1 MKRVFGAA
9 GRAAAGGVVVK
20 NWSSSIAIKLQSGQ
34 NTDEDRGHASSSSF
48 TALLPLL
55 SPSSIPYSL
64 LSTPLLCLLTFL
76 LSFAQF
82 SALPSL
88 HPFFLKSFIPC
99 SLLFTFSI
107 PCLSFCLDS
116 PLLSRSIHLPFFRLL
131 SVAFLLLIKLWCG
144 GCLRISSVSA
154 VRGQRSKDEAVY

>member
-20 NWSSSIAIKLQSGQ
+20 NWSSSITIKLQSGQ

-99 SLLFTFSI
+99 SLLLPFLSLTYLSVSI
-107 PCLSFCLDS
+107 LLFFLAPSISLSFAFS
-116 PLLSRSIHLPFFRLL
+116 PWPS
-131 SVAFLLLIKLWCG
+131 C
-144 GCLRISSVSA
+144 C
-154 VRGQRSKDEAVY
+154 